1 MYTVYL
7 LKHLITNQI
16 YIGKTNNLKRRLD
29 KHNSGGQTATKRK
42 SGTWILIYAE
52 AYRKKSD
59 ADNRE
64 LRLKDHDRA
73 KQELLKRVDES
84 LKI

>member
-29 KHNSGGQTATKRK
+29 EHNSGGQTATKRK
-42 SGTWILIYAE
+42 SGTWILVYAE

-64 LRLKDHDRA
+64 CKLKNHGRA
-73 KQELLKRVDES
+73 KQELLKRADES